1 MTVLAQNEKLTATFQ
16 AVCDH
21 LTHADPNDFDSQIP
35 PTFVS
40 CDAEQNTVVCSFEV
54 KKSFGNPHGNMHG
67 GLIAAMIDSAQGSTI
82 ASICGLD
89 THIVTVSLQVSYL
102 KPSPGSAGRRP
113 YCLLLRRGLA
123 AGRRDCR
130 HYRSG
135 LSHHPRRQTAINL
148 PYQKGNSIRVEFPF
162 AFCFSDDSAHRYQPA
177 CIDPADHNTV
187 FDP

>member
-54 KKSFGNPHGNMHG
+54 KKSFGNPPWQHARRPDCRHDRLRAG
-67 GLIAAMIDSAQGSTI
+67 GAPSPLSAAWTPIS
-82 ASICGLD
+82 
-89 THIVTVSLQVSYL
+89 SLFPYRSPTSSPFSWAKAVC
-102 KPSPGSAGRRP
+102 PSPGSAGRRP

-148 PYQKGNSIRVEFPF
+148 PYQKGNSIRVEFLCF
-162 AFCFSDDSAHRYQPA
+162 LFFRRFCAPLPA
-177 CIDPADHNTV
+177 GLY
-187 FDP
+187 